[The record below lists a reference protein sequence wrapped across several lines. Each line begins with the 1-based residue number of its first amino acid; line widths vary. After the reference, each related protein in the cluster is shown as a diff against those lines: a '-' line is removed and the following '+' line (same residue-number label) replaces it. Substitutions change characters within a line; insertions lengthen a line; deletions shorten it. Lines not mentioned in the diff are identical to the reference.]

1 MKRFKQFNEINTDMK
16 ALKLLAL
23 IVVIQLSAVL
33 QADTEGET
41 VTQIEDDAAQ
51 ELQTKEA
58 SVRAAKAKFDEAQKL
73 FDAAAVELQEA
84 RNQLKKVSAEPQNSQ
99 LVFDDVL
106 ILTNK
111 LNEQIAPITLNLI
124 REPTL
129 RNFRG
134 HTDGVIGV
142 MLEAASSNGVLIKG
156 VMDTAPAYLA
166 GVKAGDVISSIDDV
180 DLLNLED
187 PVQSAVEVIT
197 SKVPGTVVRL
207 ILQRNDDEQEIE
219 VATID
224 RFSME
229 KLRAFG
235 GQWHAVDGVTI
246 NNTPVDPRF
255 WNYITASF
263 PGADNKFFVMEIEE
277 DLGSYFDVEYGVLV
291 VKAPDEDSIQAG
303 DILLKID
310 DKPIRSISQAFQHK
324 HNAEDKIELQIKRKK
339 KEMNITLEK
348 DKFSLRAIL
357 E

>member
-1 MKRFKQFNEINTDMK
+1 MNRLKQYNEISTNMK
-16 ALKLLAL
+16 VPNFLAL
-23 IVVIQLSAVL
+23 IVVLQLAVVL
-33 QADTEGET
+33 QADTDDGTET
-41 VTQIEDDAAQ
+41 RKEEDATQ

-58 SVRAAKAKFDEAQKL
+58 NVRVAKSKFDEAQKS

-84 RNQLKKVSAEPQNSQ
+84 RNQLKKISAELQDSQ
-99 LVFDDVL
+99 QVFDDVL
-106 ILTNK
+106 ILTNR
-111 LNEQIAPITLNLI
+111 LTEQIAPITLNL
-124 REPTL
+124 L
-129 RNFRG
+129 RDPMSSNFRG
-134 HTDGVIGV
+134 HNDGVIGV

-207 ILQRNDDEQEIE
+207 MLKRNDDEQEIE

-303 DILLKID
+303 DILLKIN

>member
-1 MKRFKQFNEINTDMK
+1 MKTPHF
-16 ALKLLAL
+16 LAL
-23 IVVIQLSAVL
+23 IVVIQLAMMS
-33 QADTEGET
+33 QAETEDGT
-41 VTQIEDDAAQ
+41 ATQNEDDATQ
-51 ELQTKEA
+51 DLQTKEA
-58 SVRAAKAKFDEAQKL
+58 NVRAAKTKFDEAQKM

-84 RNQLKKVSAEPQNSQ
+84 RNQLKRVSAELQDSHA
-99 LVFDDVL
+99 VFDDVL
-106 ILTNK
+106 TLTNK
-111 LNEQIAPITLNLI
+111 LTEQIAPITLNLI

-129 RNFRG
+129 WNYQG
-134 HTDGVIGV
+134 HNDGVIGV
-142 MLEAASSNGVLIKG
+142 MLEDASSDGVLIKG

-180 DLLNLED
+180 DLLNRAD
-187 PVQSAVEVIT
+187 PVQSAVELIT
-197 SKVPGTVVRL
+197 SKAPGTVVRL
-207 ILQRNDDEQEIE
+207 VLQRNDDEQEIE

-235 GQWHAVDGVTI
+235 GQWHALEGVTI

-263 PGADNKFFVMEIEE
+263 PGTENKVFVMEIEE
-277 DLGSYFDVEYGVLV
+277 DLGGYFDVEYGVLV
-291 VKAPDEDSIQAG
+291 VKAPDLESIQAG

-324 HNAEDKIELQIKRKK
+324 HNAEDEIELQIKRKK
-339 KEMNITLEK
+339 KEMTITLEN

>member
-1 MKRFKQFNEINTDMK
+1 MKVPKFLT
-16 ALKLLAL
+16 L
-23 IVVIQLSAVL
+23 IVVLLLATVS
-33 QADTEGET
+33 QADTDDGTET
-41 VTQIEDDAAQ
+41 QKEEDATQ

-58 SVRAAKAKFDEAQKL
+58 NVRAAKTKFDEAQKL

-84 RNQLKKVSAEPQNSQ
+84 RNRLKKEVSAELQDSQ
-99 LVFDDVL
+99 EIFDDVL
-106 ILTNK
+106 ILTNR
-111 LNEQIAPITLNLI
+111 LTEQIAPVTLNLI
-124 REPTL
+124 REPTSWNYRG
-129 RNFRG
+129 RN
-134 HTDGVIGV
+134 DGVIGV
-142 MLEAASSNGVLIKG
+142 MLEDASGKGVLITG

-180 DLLNLED
+180 DLLNLDD

-197 SKVPGTVVRL
+197 SKSPGTVVRL
-207 ILQRNDDEQEIE
+207 MLQRNDDEQEIE

-235 GQWHAVDGVTI
+235 GQWHAVEGVTI
-246 NNTPVDPRF
+246 NNSPVDPRF

-263 PGADNKFFVMEIEE
+263 PGAENKVFVMEIEE
-277 DLGSYFDVEYGVLV
+277 DLGGYFDVEYGVLV
-291 VKAPDEDSIQAG
+291 VKAPDVESIQAG

-339 KEMNITLEK
+339 KEVNISLEK
-348 DKFSLRAIL
+348 DKFSLHAIL